1 MCGGHIGIDDR
12 DRIFVL
18 CVKFIFKLGQ
28 FELVAGLELELGC
41 FFSHVEA
48 TISCNPFVFCSGQ
61 LKRNFR
67 HYVCAT
73 LDGVYVCL
81 NLGETEALKAWSSVL
96 VTGICLTVNRVNF
109 AFVIRVNQSVQLNL
123 SIL

>member
-61 LKRNFR
+61 LKG
-67 HYVCAT
+67 T
-73 LDGVYVCL
+73 LG
-81 NLGETEALKAWSSVL
+81 TMFVL
-96 VTGICLTVNRVNF
+96 LWMEF
-109 AFVIRVNQSVQLNL
+109 MFV
-123 SIL
+123 